1 MTTGAAA
8 AAVGARELE
17 RTLDAFRLAD
27 ATAPDRA
34 RSPDQLGLT
43 ASRSLTRLIE
53 AGVIQAVP
61 GKNAVYLSE
70 AALVAYRRTGAK
82 RAALAAL
89 VAGVVMLIAGLAGA
103 IVATRHR

>member
-1 MTTGAAA
+1 
-8 AAVGARELE
+8 LE
-17 RTLDAFRLAD
+17 RTLEVFRLAD

-43 ASRSLTRLIE
+43 ASRTLSRLIE

-70 AALVAYRRTGAK
+70 AALVAYRRTSAK
-82 RAALAAL
+82 RAAWAAL
-89 VAGVVMLIAGLAGA
+89 AAGVVMLIAGLVGA
-103 IVATRHR
+103 IVASRQR